1 MIEILLWLN
10 GFLFGIAIGI
20 IIGTIAGT
28 SIHHKYEE
36 RNCRRK

>member
-1 MIEILLWLN
+1 VIEILLWLS

-20 IIGTIAGT
+20 IIGTIAGA